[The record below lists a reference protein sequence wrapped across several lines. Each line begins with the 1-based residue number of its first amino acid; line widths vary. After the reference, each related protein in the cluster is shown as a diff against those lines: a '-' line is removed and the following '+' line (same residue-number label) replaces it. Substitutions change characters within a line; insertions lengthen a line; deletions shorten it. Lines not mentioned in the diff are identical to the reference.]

1 MNQGVL
7 MVFDRSGNKDINPNN
22 LNIIQGSS
30 YIEQMMNLSNTQ
42 SFSYKDETNL
52 TAGFSPG
59 EIVFQDLGDGTISIS
74 GYTNVYNP
82 NSTDVSMQYTRQPM
96 NAAILKKGNINY
108 AADLNSRFIKLQQN
122 FKELDRLNNLAIY
135 QVRAKQLSET
145 KFIEDYMLNN
155 PGSTTEQAKDMY
167 NQAKNYKPQQ

>member
-1 MNQGVL
+1 M
-7 MVFDRSGNKDINPNN
+7 
-22 LNIIQGSS
+22 
-30 YIEQMMNLSNTQ
+30 
-42 SFSYKDETNL
+42 
-52 TAGFSPG
+52 
-59 EIVFQDLGDGTISIS
+59 ISIS